1 LLRGYQESGA
11 CATLRRVP
19 RTRTELD
26 RDAKVAEILDAAE
39 ARLRASGYR
48 ALSVVAIARELGLA
62 QNAVYWYFPSKD
74 DLFVAVL
81 ERMLRDIVARK
92 PPRRGGVERQVEWFV
107 DQLAELEPVRAAMH
121 ERARS
126 SPVVAQFVAALD
138 VTWHRM
144 LTNVLGDRLPAEERE
159 LAVDTLLA
167 TISGVL
173 AQRLPAA
180 RRLGIVRFALARLT
194 APSGRV
200 R

>member
-1 LLRGYQESGA
+1 
-11 CATLRRVP
+11 
-19 RTRTELD
+19 
-26 RDAKVAEILDAAE
+26 
-39 ARLRASGYR
+39 
-48 ALSVVAIARELGLA
+48 
-62 QNAVYWYFPSKD
+62 
-74 DLFVAVL
+74 
-81 ERMLRDIVARK
+81 
-92 PPRRGGVERQVEWFV
+92 
-107 DQLAELEPVRAAMH
+107 VRAAMH

-180 RRLGIVRFALARLT
+180 RRRRLVRFALARLT